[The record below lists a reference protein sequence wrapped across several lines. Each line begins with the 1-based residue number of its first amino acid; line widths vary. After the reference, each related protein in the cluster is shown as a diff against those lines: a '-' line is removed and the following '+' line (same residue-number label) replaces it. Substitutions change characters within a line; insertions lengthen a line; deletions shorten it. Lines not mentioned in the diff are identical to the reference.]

1 MALVQLVTV
10 LPATALVQ
18 LVTVLPAMALVQLV
32 TVLPATVLVQ
42 LVMMLVQ
49 ARRRAMQRLKMPQ
62 AKTRRNP
69 ERNHGA
75 G

>member
-1 MALVQLVTV
+1 PAMVLVQLVTV
-10 LPATALVQ
+10 LPATMLVQLVTVLPATMLVQ
-18 LVTVLPAMALVQLV
+18 LVTVLPAM
-32 TVLPATVLVQ
+32 VLVQ
-42 LVMMLVQ
+42 LAR
-49 ARRRAMQRLKMPQ
+49 ARRRTTQRLKMPQ